1 MELQTKFMKQVLLVC
16 LISLFNIF
24 LLKPVLYAQS
34 KFVVFGGVE
43 LPFDQ
48 TSNKLNYKTL
58 GADYQYKIGKH
69 LVLGT
74 GIHFKVFKMTFP
86 TELERWSNV
95 TGIGLVESPGM
106 FRMLVS
112 SSDPVYV
119 FSDKI
124 LHNTSLAFPLFVG
137 LQLKRNTQLP
147 MLFKLGMGNQLVPHF
162 DFKAGERFD
171 KTWVYTNNLQIGLQ
185 VPIWSAS
192 TFGLSLEPYYMN
204 GRPVHQNAS
213 FTHFRHELEKENWY
227 GIRMQVH
234 LFGKEKLIKSSGSA
248 VAL

>member
-1 MELQTKFMKQVLLVC
+1 MKHVLLVC
-16 LISLFNIF
+16 LIGLFNLF
-24 LLKPVLYAQS
+24 LQKPVLNAQS

-48 TSNKLNYKTL
+48 TSNKLNYKIL
-58 GADYQYKIGKH
+58 GTDYQYEIGKH

-74 GIHFKVFKMTFP
+74 GIHFKVFKMMFP
-86 TELERWSNV
+86 TEMEGWSNV

-112 SSDPVYV
+112 SSEPVYV
-119 FSDKI
+119 FSDKL

-137 LQLKRNTQLP
+137 IQLRRNTQLP

-171 KTWVYTNNLQIGLQ
+171 KSWVYTHNLQIGFQ
-185 VPIWSAS
+185 MPIFRAS
-192 TFGLSLEPYYMN
+192 SFGLSLEPYYMN

-213 FTHFRHELEKENWY
+213 FTHFRHEVEKENWY

-234 LFGKEKLIKSSGSA
+234 LFGKEKLVKSSGSV

>member
-1 MELQTKFMKQVLLVC
+1 MELQTKFMKQIILVC
-16 LISLFNIF
+16 LISLFKLC
-24 LLKPVLYAQS
+24 LLKPVLNAQGN
-34 KFVVFGGVE
+34 FVVFGGVE

-58 GADYQYKIGKH
+58 GTDYQYKIGKH

-86 TELERWSNV
+86 NELESWSNV
-95 TGIGLVESPGM
+95 TGIGLVEPPGI

-147 MLFKLGMGNQLVPHF
+147 MLLKLGMGNQLVPHF

-171 KTWVYTNNLQIGLQ
+171 KSWVYTNNLQIGLQ
-185 VPIWSAS
+185 VPIFRAS
-192 TFGLSLEPYYMN
+192 SFGLSLEPYYMN

-227 GIRMQVH
+227 GILMQVH
-234 LFGKEKLIKSSGSA
+234 LFCKEKLVKSSGSA
-248 VAL
+248 VGL